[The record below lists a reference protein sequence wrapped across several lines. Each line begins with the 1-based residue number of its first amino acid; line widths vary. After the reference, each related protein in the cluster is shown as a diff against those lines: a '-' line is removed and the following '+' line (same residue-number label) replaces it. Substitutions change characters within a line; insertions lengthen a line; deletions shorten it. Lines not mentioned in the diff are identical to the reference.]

1 MLPKNIRCISCGAP
15 AKFTRGPK
23 LFLKKF
29 IVQKVSYYKCAK
41 CGKEFVP
48 SAEYEKVRR
57 KLMEEKKELKRTN
70 SKYVSEKAAL
80 SKYR

>member
-1 MLPKNIRCISCGAP
+1 MLPKNIKCTACRAP
-15 AKFTRGPK
+15 AKLVYGSK
-23 LFLKKF
+23 LFLNKF

-57 KLMEEKKELKRTN
+57 KLMEENKELKRTN